1 MLNACV
7 RNRSDHTPCRLLLY
21 LRCYLELRDISSS
34 KQEVAKHVIRH
45 PNVMRQ
51 DCRPK
56 TKLCIF
62 TIAQTMTEAA
72 KAKGRGF
79 AKFLESLPEDARARG
94 NEENFRAAEAE
105 HQRFLEYFS
114 KGHCYLCKNPLA
126 SFSKKTPCP
135 HWLLKPKGF
144 KKNDLLAIAHRYG
157 FFQIQSFLRWVANQD
172 SFARNIN
179 DLPDEGSGS
188 KLFEVTIKYKNLEW
202 AFSCAESDYQGHAT
216 SQHAKHQHY
225 HFQMRIDQR
234 PFINYSDFHVPFSE
248 MDVINIE
255 AMRALPGK
263 VKQRFSFGEG
273 MNDALNEDTVEQIV
287 SATVP
292 GDASDEA
299 PFKIDT
305 IAMAEEGKT
314 ISGDDLYEIIQE
326 AKAKNVTVASLM
338 HKLPNAQTR
347 VIVTPGP
354 GVVEQ
359 APRSGRKKDA

>member
-1 MLNACV
+1 
-7 RNRSDHTPCRLLLY
+7 
-21 LRCYLELRDISSS
+21 
-34 KQEVAKHVIRH
+34 
-45 PNVMRQ
+45 
-51 DCRPK
+51 
-56 TKLCIF
+56 
-62 TIAQTMTEAA
+62 MTEDIR
-72 KAKGRGF
+72 AKGKDF
-79 AKFLESLPEDARARG
+79 AKFLESLPEEQRTAS
-94 NEENFRAAEAE
+94 NEASFRAAEAE
-105 HQRFLEYFS
+105 YQRFLERFGEGY
-114 KGHCYLCKNPLA
+114 CYLCDNPLS
-126 SFSKKTPCP
+126 SFSKKSPCP

-144 KKNDLLAIAHRYG
+144 KKSDLLAIVQHYG
-157 FFQIQSFLRWVANQD
+157 FYQIQSFLRWIANQED
-172 SFARNIN
+172 FARNIN
-179 DLPDEGSGS
+179 DLPDEGTGT

-225 HFQMRIDQR
+225 HFQMRIDRR

-248 MDVINIE
+248 MDIINIE

-273 MNDALNEDTVEQIV
+273 MRDVLNDNTAEQIV
-287 SATVP
+287 NVTVP
-292 GDASDEA
+292 GDATDEA

-305 IAMAEEGKT
+305 IALAEEGQT

-338 HKLPNAQTR
+338 HKLPNARTR